1 MEIDIGVERKRMK
14 PSTEEKEED
23 MQGAI
28 VKTTE
33 ETDTNI
39 AGSEEMEFN
48 INRILVKIEHFTQMV
63 SEMLECGKAM
73 LKELSE
79 EFEEQMISIHQGQVE
94 KWQEEI
100 RLLRM
105 LDASNVETDALLHNA
120 RNLIH
125 GVHIDS

>member
-1 MEIDIGVERKRMK
+1 MK